1 MALLLRPRGGART
14 LRVPP
19 LGVGPAA
26 AGSPEPIAA
35 ERPGEAKPFVSMKR
49 VSKTFGMG
57 EAAKTVCSDIT
68 LDIAAGSFTSIVGP
82 SGCGKSTL
90 LNMCAGLIKPDDGD
104 GAITVD
110 GQLVNGPT
118 TGIGYVTQDAN
129 LLPWKTVAQNIEM
142 PLAVQGVPKK
152 VRVETVARWLEIVG
166 LTAFAKHFPAQ
177 LSGGMQKRAS
187 IARSLIYA
195 PRFVLLDEPFGPL
208 DAITRLILQQEL
220 IDLWQGQSSVT
231 MVFVTHDL
239 QEAIAMS
246 DQVVVMSRHP
256 GRIQGVVDV
265 DLPRPRRIARV
276 GDLDGYQRLHSTLWE
291 MLRADL
297 TIE

>member
-1 MALLLRPRGGART
+1 MALLQRAGISGRS

-19 LGVGPAA
+19 RGLDDAPGAIAVERDPAFVTITGVNKTFGVGPQ
-26 AGSPEPIAA
+26 
-35 ERPGEAKPFVSMKR
+35 AKK
-49 VSKTFGMG
+49 
-57 EAAKTVCSDIT
+57 VCSDIS
-68 LDIAAGSFTSIVGP
+68 LEIASGSFTSIVGP

-90 LNMCAGLIKPDDGD
+90 LNMCAGLIRPDNDNGKIVV
-104 GAITVD
+104 GGREI
-110 GQLVNGPT
+110 NGPA

-129 LLPWKTVAQNIEM
+129 LLPWKTVTQNIEM
-142 PLAVQGVPKK
+142 PLAVQGVPRKQ
-152 VRVETVARWLEIVG
+152 RAEQVAHWLDLVG
-166 LTAFAKHFPAQ
+166 LTSFAKHYPAQ

-208 DAITRLILQQEL
+208 DAITRLVLQQEL
-220 IDLWQGQSSVT
+220 VNLWQDQADVT
-231 MVFVTHDL
+231 MIFVTHDL

-246 DQVVVMSRHP
+246 DRVVVMSRHP
-256 GRIQGVVDV
+256 GRIQGVVDI
-265 DLPRPRRIARV
+265 DLPRPRKIARV
-276 GDLDGYQRLHSTLWE
+276 GEQDLFPQLHRKLWD